1 MNKYLL
7 SLLVILPASQVV
19 FAQDTN
25 EEVEEV
31 EEVVVT
37 GYKSSLKDAI
47 DIKRKNVG
55 VVDALTAEDLGK
67 FPDGNLAEALS
78 RLVGVTTERSNDE
91 GTKVTVRG
99 LGPEFNLVT
108 LNGRTMPTVPPQYG
122 GGRSFNFGDISSHGV
137 AAVEVYKS
145 ANAVLPS
152 GGLGSTINMVTAKPL
167 LANPGA
173 SISVRGNNHTK
184 NENGDDLTPELDF
197 IFTTKGEFL
206 GSSWGFAI
214 SGSHQ
219 ERHNREEGTN
229 EITWL
234 PSNERNHVP
243 ASAVITSTNKRSDG
257 VFFYPESL
265 AYKFKDNESERDNLQ
280 TTFQWE
286 TGRLVT
292 TLDYTVSSTSFD
304 FTGITVGSYFAGWN
318 TTVASINDNGAVISG
333 TSLAVPNGDSWQN
346 DFEYGN
352 SDNNNASVGLNF
364 DFQVNDNLNLTLDY
378 HDSTAAF
385 KGTPGGTQNN
395 ILQFSNGAWAGWG
408 WWPVQEASGYLRE
421 RSFDFNN
428 KVGSLT
434 WNMDKNFQGNP
445 INVTEFDGS
454 DMGPRQAFLNY
465 QERESELDQL
475 QLIGTWDNNDEIF
488 MSSLKSVEFG
498 ISQMDTKFTNQ
509 KWFNQLVNGKLA
521 DGDPVMMTY
530 AFMPDGVWTKN
541 YAPGYLG
548 SGTPFYYLNISKED
562 ALYWFG
568 AAGMLGD
575 FSSQDGSWWNNNN
588 TPYQWPAE
596 CIAQDAVDADGNPNG
611 LGSNVGYDGNRSTT
625 RGVVDG
631 CYGSRDSN
639 GIIVEELNSV
649 FVNFNFE
656 TETASGMPVRAQL
669 GLRYEEEERSSTA
682 TTVVPTNTAWSLG
695 AFMYGDKVGVVTA
708 PTQYTG
714 FGDTDYLLPNFN
726 MTIEPA
732 ENKVIRLSA
741 SKTIARPSLEQMDST
756 VSVGAF
762 DSRYPLTIGTG
773 NPNLQPYESTNFDL
787 AYEYYYAE
795 GSYFAV
801 NYFVKQIEDYHGA
814 GLTSGPFNG
823 VRDVTAGPRGALI
836 VPENDDALCQWTAS
850 QGYWACGWSNAY
862 DWAWLVNTGFTF
874 GCNGAPASDCI
885 PDVNNGNAVFL
896 GNSDDPFYIFN
907 LAQPVNKYSGDLD
920 GFEVAIQH
928 LFENNFGV
936 IANMTFVGGDTDADR
951 DALGEQ
957 FALPGFGDAANL
969 SVFYEDE
976 IISVRLSYN
985 LKGETYA
992 GMDQY
997 NPLYVVERSQVDL
1010 NATFN
1015 ATENTQF
1022 FFEAINLTDSEV
1034 ELYSRYEEMTFLYQ
1048 DHGPIYK
1055 AGFRYKF

>member
-1 MNKYLL
+1 MNRYLL
-7 SLLVILPASQVV
+7 SLVVLLPIA
-19 FAQDTN
+19 FINAQ
-25 EEVEEV
+25 EPEESEVEEV
-31 EEVVVT
+31 IVT
-37 GYKSSLKDAI
+37 GIKSSLKDAI

-55 VVDALTAEDLGK
+55 VVDALTAQDLGK

-145 ANAVLPS
+145 ANAVLPT
-152 GGLGSTINMVTAKPL
+152 GGLGSTINMVTAKPIG
-167 LANPGA
+167 ANKGG
-173 SISVRGNNHTK
+173 SVSVRANHHTK
-184 NENGDDLTPELDF
+184 NVNGDDVTPELDF
-197 IFTTKGEFL
+197 IYITNGEFL
-206 GSSWGFAI
+206 GGSWGLSV

-234 PSNERNHVP
+234 PSDVRGGTVP
-243 ASAVITSTNKRSDG
+243 TTASINSSNQRADG
-257 VFFYPESL
+257 VYFYPESL
-265 AYKFKDNESERDNLQ
+265 AYKFKDNKSERDNLQ
-280 TTFQWE
+280 TTLQYEF
-286 TGRLVT
+286 GKLVT
-292 TLDYTVSSTSFD
+292 TFDYTVSSTSFD
-304 FTGITVGSYFAGWN
+304 FTGITTGSYFAGWN
-318 TTVASINDNGAVISG
+318 TTQMTINERGAVIQG
-333 TSLAVPNGDSWQN
+333 TSEAPGNGDSWQN

-352 SDNNNASVGLNF
+352 SSNNNKSVGINF
-364 DFQVNDNLNLTLDY
+364 DYQVNDNLNMTLDY
-378 HDSTAAF
+378 HDSIAGF

-395 ILQFSNGAWAGWG
+395 ILQFSNGAWPGWG
-408 WWPVQEASGYLRE
+408 WWPVQEASGYLRA

-428 KVGSLT
+428 KVGALT
-434 WNMDKNFQGNP
+434 WNMDKNFQGADTGA
-445 INVTEFDGS
+445 TEFDGS

-465 QERESELDQL
+465 QDRDSELNQL
-475 QLIGTWDNNDEIF
+475 QLIGNWENNNGIIMESL
-488 MSSLKSVEFG
+488 SSIEFG
-498 ISQMDTKFTNQ
+498 MSQMETTFRNQ
-509 KWFNQLVNGKLA
+509 KWFNSLVNGKLA

-530 AFMPDGVWTKN
+530 AFMPDGVWTKVN
-541 YAPGYLG
+541 VPGYLG
-548 SGTPFYYLNISKED
+548 SGSPFYYLNISKED

-568 AAGMLGD
+568 AAGMVGD
-575 FSSQDGSWWNNNN
+575 FSSSDGSWWNNNN

-596 CIAQDAVDADGNPNG
+596 CLSDDAFDLEGNPNG
-611 LGSNVGYDGNRSTT
+611 LGSNVGYDGNRSST

-639 GIIVEELNSV
+639 GIIVEELNSF
-649 FVNFNFE
+649 FVNFNFD
-656 TETASGMPVRAQL
+656 TEMNGIPVRAQL

-682 TTVVPTNTAWSLG
+682 DTTVPTNTAWSLG
-695 AFMYGDKVGVVTA
+695 AFMYGDKVGVITA
-708 PTQYTG
+708 PTTYTG
-714 FGDTDYLLPNFN
+714 TGNSDYFLPNLN
-726 MTIEPA
+726 MTFDLDDKRVA
-732 ENKVIRLSA
+732 KFAL
-741 SKTIARPSLEQMDST
+741 SKTIARPSLEQLDST

-762 DSRYPLTIGTG
+762 DSRYPLTLSTG
-773 NPNLQPYESTNFDL
+773 NPDLQPYESVNLDL

-801 NYFVKQIEDYHGA
+801 NYFRKDISDYHGA
-814 GLTSGPFNG
+814 GLNSGPFNG
-823 VRDVTAGPRGALI
+823 VRDITKGPRGALI

-874 GCNGAPASDCI
+874 GCNGSADCI
-885 PDVNNGNAVFL
+885 ADANNGNAVFI
-896 GNSDDPFYIFN
+896 GNSDDPFYMFN
-907 LAQPVNKYSGDLD
+907 LAQPVNKYDGVLD

-936 IANMTFVGGDTDADR
+936 LANATFIGGDTDAER
-951 DALGEQ
+951 DVLGEQ

-969 SVFYEDE
+969 SVFYEDDRM
-976 IISVRLSYN
+976 SARLSYN
-985 LKGETYA
+985 WKGETYA
-992 GMDQY
+992 GQDQY
-997 NPLYVVERSQVDL
+997 NPLYVVERAQVD
-1010 NATFN
+1010 FN
-1015 ATENTQF
+1015 AFYNINDSTQV
-1022 FFEAINLTDSEV
+1022 FFEAINITDSEV

-1055 AGFRYKF
+1055 AGFRVKF